1 MLKRNIEQGL
11 AVRSSDCWHGQG
23 AAHADRAKRF
33 SRSWQQM
40 RRAASVLLTASILA
54 CSTTTLEP
62 PEGCRFNADAATQ
75 LADTFL
81 QQLGVDWGD
90 PVRISFDGVDYRLV
104 YETPQGEDQRAV
116 LVSCVTGTVAL
127 S

>member
-1 MLKRNIEQGL
+1 
-11 AVRSSDCWHGQG
+11 
-23 AAHADRAKRF
+23 
-33 SRSWQQM
+33 
-40 RRAASVLLTASILA
+40 LTASILA

-62 PEGCRFNADAATQ
+62 PEGCRFNSDAATQ

-81 QQLGVDWGD
+81 QQLGVAWGD

-116 LVSCVTGTVAL
+116 LVSCITGAVVL